1 MTYFLK
7 KTKTQNKGV
16 YLQIYCSY
24 YISGKGKR
32 NKSYKAIGYVDDL
45 IKQGINDPIKY
56 YQREVDLLNQDTDS
70 RKRLEIGD
78 TSPLKNLGYFLIKSL
93 IDKLDVD
100 NTLNIFTSQYKAR
113 FKMSDFVRTMIYS
126 QIVSPGSKLKAFEKI
141 IPSLY
146 GVYNYS
152 YDQILDTIEFIG
164 SDYEKYVELYN
175 HQMNIVYGMN
185 TNNVYFDCTN
195 YYFEIDLEDDLRKKG
210 VSKENRKSPI
220 ISQALLLDSNRI
232 PIGMK
237 MYPGNESERPKLRE
251 MIEDIKERYDI
262 VGRTIQVADKGL
274 NCAKNIY
281 CATVEANDGYIFS
294 KSIKG
299 KSISDD
305 ERKLI
310 LFDDNDSKS
319 KWINV
324 YDSDGKTI
332 KYSYKEYRGTFRY
345 HFKND
350 SGELIEFKRKEKRIL
365 TFNPS
370 LASKQRL
377 EINKLIEKANETM
390 TFKEAYKEDY
400 GDSIK
405 YVTFYTDDGEKTK
418 VKTKLNQD
426 KINEDLSL
434 CGYNLLVTSELG
446 MNPKKIYNIYH
457 GLSKIEE
464 SFRIMKSY
472 LEARPVFLQNEYSIY
487 GHFLIVYLS
496 LVVLRLLELKELNE
510 KLSVSELV
518 KYIREFSVTETIE
531 NTYVNNTIKTK
542 YYTKIKEALGLQRI
556 GFLYLKESDIR
567 NILRYEF

>member
-7 KTKTQNKGV
+7 KTKTRNKGV

-434 CGYNLLVTSELG
+434 CGYNLLVTSELD
-446 MNPKKIYNIYH
+446 MNPKEIYNIYH

>member
-7 KTKTQNKGV
+7 KTKTQNKGI
-16 YLQIYCSY
+16 YLQIYYSY

-45 IKQGINDPIKY
+45 IKQGISNPIKY

-345 HFKND
+345 HFKSD

-446 MNPKKIYNIYH
+446 MNPKEIYNIYH